1 MADIFLSYNETDRKV
16 AHRLAAMLGSVGWT
30 VWWDRRI
37 PAGETW
43 RSVLEDALENMRCM
57 VVVWSKRSVE
67 SEWVYEEASEGRR
80 LGKLVPVMIE
90 PVRPPAGFREIQ
102 AADLS
107 GWDGSAEFE
116 GARGLIAD
124 LELLLGKPDPA
135 ALSAIPKAEE
145 REIRR
150 AGSAADRGRAYDD
163 ADRGRAVE
171 PPAPAPTLSPRMPV
185 WAVGGAILLVGGAAS
200 VGLYLWTAS
209 PDLPPVASTVHMEPS
224 PVSLPAQPEP
234 TAPVVPPIT
243 TEVTKDATVSPSLE
257 TPSTPATS
265 TAVNTTVAVK
275 PLTAKPAR
283 PKPIANP
290 RCSDLLARVQL
301 GEALSDEAQ
310 TVFQKECSQ

>member
-135 ALSAIPKAEE
+135 ATSAIPKTEE
-145 REIRR
+145 SGTQRH
-150 AGSAADRGRAYDD
+150 GSPADRGRAYDE
-163 ADRGRAVE
+163 ADRGRDMAL
-171 PPAPAPTLSPRMPV
+171 PARTLSPRMPV
-185 WAVGGAILLVGGAAS
+185 WAVGGAILLVGGAAY
-200 VGLYLWTAS
+200 VGLHWQAAS
-209 PDLPPVASTVHMEPS
+209 PDSVPVAAAVHEDAGNAS
-224 PVSLPAQPEP
+224 PPTEP
-234 TAPVVPPIT
+234 TPATPVVPSVATEATHEATAPPVSPTPT
-243 TEVTKDATVSPSLE
+243 TSAAATATHATVLAKP
-257 TPSTPATS
+257 
-265 TAVNTTVAVK
+265 TVAK
-275 PLTAKPAR
+275 PVRPIHTANAR
-283 PKPIANP
+283 
-290 RCSDLLARVQL
+290 CTDLVARVQL
-301 GEALSDEAQ
+301 GETLSDEAQ
-310 TVFQKECSQ
+310 SVYRKECL